1 MWLPRKGFAGGNM
14 LLKYTLKNIFAKPG
28 RLIII
33 MLCMTI
39 ASVAGFVAVDFG
51 RTFKGAVLSIFT
63 GINGNAD
70 FLLINASGDG
80 ITDDAFSGASDFTD
94 IEYVSRRSL
103 YKHEFRRTEKDYAYA
118 FTDEIPVTVFSD
130 FDKAVEMKQIFL
142 DKEPGEYEIAISK
155 KYSDKYGYKIGDTIN
170 LPDIDNED
178 VPFTVSE
185 IYSEMGILSDLSGVI
200 SEESCILLKGS
211 ITYRMASVD
220 VDDEK
225 RDEFE
230 DFMKKNHPTISITKA
245 YANEDIMGM
254 LDSITGLFYLAFVLV
269 FVLVVF
275 VTVSFTEKII
285 TERMSV
291 IGTLRSIGMSRRK
304 TTAILLFE
312 NVLYGLVSGILG
324 LIIYLIGRV
333 LALDYL
339 NKSVLS
345 THPGKEPVNYPMFAL
360 VILGAV
366 LIQVLVPLLEV
377 RKAVNTSI
385 RDIIFETRDSEFKVS
400 YKKTIIGALCIVVG
414 LILGFATDNMYV
426 MSTGVLLIIIGAALS
441 VQFLVNKLTQS
452 LSGIFE
458 KNKMPVAELA
468 SKETGSKKP
477 NSGNAVLAIAS
488 VTAAASIFVIVSSL
502 LTTFNKS
509 AYDADVVVEEGAQKQ
524 SKYEYIEENE
534 DIKDIDYLCETDD
547 QIKNDSTGEAIEI
560 IVIELPEKD
569 MLIKYG
575 KLPTSLEK
583 FELLIDRPLAHKLG
597 VQEGEKMK
605 LTFHSRGLF
614 PYEGEF
620 TIKKILDET
629 EFGSTGSL
637 IMSRTLYKEFYV
649 EDISTILIKTNNPDA
664 VKNELEE
671 SFTLGETVKTKAE
684 VISEQKK
691 ENAKVVAILIGVMI
705 VSVVLTLIGI
715 SGNQLIGFTAR
726 KKEYAMLH
734 SSACSQKM
742 LIKLILLEN
751 AFLFGISCV
760 CAGIICV
767 PVSYIISKIMDSIDM
782 GLTVDIKIGTLI
794 ICIFILWLI
803 TMFTSTTPI
812 KSLKKMN
819 TAMELKYE

>member
-1 MWLPRKGFAGGNM
+1 M
-14 LLKYTLKNIFAKPG
+14 LLKYTLKNIFEKPG

-39 ASVAGFVAVDFG
+39 ATVAGFVAVDFG
-51 RTFKGAVLSIFT
+51 KSFKGAFLSMLT
-63 GINGNAD
+63 ESNGNAD
-70 FLLINASGDG
+70 FVLRNATGEG
-80 ITDDAFSGASDFTD
+80 ITDEAFSGASDITD
-94 IEYVSRRSL
+94 IEYITRRSF
-103 YKHEFRRTEKDYAYA
+103 YKHEYRRTEKQYSYAL
-118 FTDEIPVTVFSD
+118 TDEIAVYIFND
-130 FDKAVEMKQIFL
+130 FDKAENMRLVSL

-155 KYSDKYGYKIGDTIN
+155 AYSDKYGYKVGDTLT
-170 LPDIDNED
+170 LPDLENED

-185 IYSEMGILSDLSGVI
+185 IYTEKCILDDMSGVI

-211 ITYRMASVD
+211 ITYRTANVD

-230 DFMKKNHPTISITKA
+230 EFMKKNHPTMSITKV
-245 YANEDIMGM
+245 YANDDLMGM

-269 FVLVVF
+269 FVLVIF

-291 IGTLRSIGMSRRK
+291 IGTLRSIGMSMRK

-333 LALDYL
+333 IALNIL
-339 NKSVLS
+339 NKSLLVS
-345 THPGKEPVNYPMFAL
+345 HPGTESVNYPMIPV

-366 LIQVLVPLLEV
+366 LIQVLVPLVEV

-385 RDIIFETRDSEFKVS
+385 RDIIFETRDSEFRIS
-400 YKKTIIGALCIVVG
+400 YKKTIIGFICIAVG
-414 LILGFATDNMYV
+414 FVLGFVSDNMYV
-426 MSTGVLLIIIGAALS
+426 MSTGVLLIIIGATMS
-441 VQFLVNKLTQS
+441 VQFVVRTLTQA
-452 LSGIFE
+452 LSGVFE
-458 KNKMPVAELA
+458 KKKMPVAELA

-502 LTTFNKS
+502 LTTFGKS
-509 AYDADVVVEEGAQKQ
+509 AYDADVVVENGMQKQ

-534 DIKDIDYLCETDD
+534 DIKDIDYLCGTYD
-547 QIKNDSTGEAIEI
+547 QIKSDRISENVMTDI
-560 IVIELPEKD
+560 IQFPEKD

-575 KLPTSLEK
+575 ELPDSLEK
-583 FELLIDRPLAHKLG
+583 NEILIDRPLAHKLD
-597 VQEGEKMK
+597 VKEGETVH
-605 LTFHSRGLF
+605 LTFHANGLF

-620 TIKKILDET
+620 TVKKILNET
-629 EFGSTGSL
+629 GFGSSGAL
-637 IMSRTLYKEFYV
+637 IMSKSLYKEFYV
-649 EDISTILIKTNNPDA
+649 EDITTILIKTDNPEA
-664 VKNELEE
+664 VKSELEA
-671 SFTLGETVKTKAE
+671 SLTLGETVKTKAE
-684 VISEQKK
+684 VISEQRR
-691 ENAKVVAILIGVMI
+691 ENAKVVAILTGVLI

-715 SGNQLIGFTAR
+715 SGNQLIGFAAR

-734 SSACSQKM
+734 SCACSQKM
-742 LIKLILLEN
+742 IIRLILLEN
-751 AFLFGISCV
+751 AFLFGISCI
-760 CAGIICV
+760 CSGIICV

-782 GLTVDIKIGTLI
+782 GLTVDIKIVTLI

>member
-1 MWLPRKGFAGGNM
+1 M

-39 ASVAGFVAVDFG
+39 ATVAGFVAVDFG
-51 RTFKGAVLSIFT
+51 NTFKGAILALFT
-63 GINGNAD
+63 ESNGNAD
-70 FLLINASGDG
+70 FILINASGEG
-80 ITDDAFSGASDFTD
+80 ITDEAFSGVSDITD
-94 IEYVSRRSL
+94 FEYVARRSL
-103 YKHEFRRTEKDYAYA
+103 NKHEYRRTEKQYSYAL
-118 FTDEIPVTVFSD
+118 TDEIAITIFND
-130 FDKAVEMKQIFL
+130 FDKAENMRLVSLE
-142 DKEPGEYEIAISK
+142 KEPGEYEIAISK
-155 KYSDKYGYKIGDTIN
+155 AYSDKYGYKVGDTLS

-185 IYSEMGILSDLSGVI
+185 IYSEKCILDDMSGVI

-211 ITYRMASVD
+211 ISYRIANVD

-230 DFMKKNHPTISITKA
+230 EFMKKNHPTMSITKV
-245 YANEDIMGM
+245 YANDDLMGI
-254 LDSITGLFYLAFVLV
+254 LDSVTGLFYLAFVLV
-269 FVLVVF
+269 FVLVIF

-291 IGTLRSIGMSRRK
+291 IGTLRSIGMSMRK

-333 LALDYL
+333 IALNIL
-339 NKSVLS
+339 NKDLLLD
-345 THPGKEPVNYPMFAL
+345 HPGTESVNYLMIPV

-366 LIQVLVPLLEV
+366 LIQVLVPLVEV

-385 RDIIFETRDSEFKVS
+385 RDIIFETRDSEFRIS
-400 YKKTIIGALCIVVG
+400 YKKTIIGFICIAVG
-414 LILGFATDNMYV
+414 FVLGFAFDNMYV
-426 MSTGVLLIIIGAALS
+426 MSTGVLLIIIGSAMS
-441 VQFLVNKLTQS
+441 VQFVVRSLTQA
-452 LSGIFE
+452 LSGLFE
-458 KNKMPVAELA
+458 KKKMPVAELA
-468 SKETGSKKP
+468 AKETGSKKP

-502 LTTFNKS
+502 LTTFSKS
-509 AYDADVVVEEGAQKQ
+509 AYNADVVVEDGVQKR

-534 DIKDIDYLCETDD
+534 DIKDIDYLCETYD
-547 QIKNDSTGEAIEI
+547 QIKSDRISENVMIDI
-560 IVIELPEKD
+560 ILFPEKD

-575 KLPTSLEK
+575 ELPDSLEK
-583 FELLIDRPLAHKLG
+583 YEIMIDRPLAHKIK
-597 VQEGEKMK
+597 VEEGETVH
-605 LTFHSRGLF
+605 LTFHANGLF

-620 TIKKILDET
+620 TIKKILSET
-629 EFGSTGSL
+629 DFGSTGAL
-637 IMSRTLYKEFYV
+637 IMSQPLYKEFYV
-649 EDISTILIKTNNPDA
+649 EDISTILIKTDNPEA
-664 VKNELEE
+664 VKSELEA

-684 VISEQKK
+684 VISEQRK
-691 ENAKVVAILIGVMI
+691 ENAKVVAILTGVMI

-715 SGNQLIGFTAR
+715 SGNQLIGFAAR

-734 SSACSQKM
+734 SCACSQKK
-742 LIKLILLEN
+742 IIRLILLEN
-751 AFLFGISCV
+751 AFLFGISCI
-760 CAGIICV
+760 CSGIICV
-767 PVSYIISKIMDSIDM
+767 PVSFIISKIMDSIDM
-782 GLTVDIKIGTLI
+782 GLKVDIKIGTLI
-794 ICIFILWLI
+794 LCIFILWVI